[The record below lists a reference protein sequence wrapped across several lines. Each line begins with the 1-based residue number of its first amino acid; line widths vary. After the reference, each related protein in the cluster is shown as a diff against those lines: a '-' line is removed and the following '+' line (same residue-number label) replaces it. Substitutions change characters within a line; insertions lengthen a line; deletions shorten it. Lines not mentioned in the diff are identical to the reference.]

1 MNNNFLVSEPATTG
15 LSAYVIV
22 VGIVLLAALV
32 AVVIQYYTWSASPW
46 YADRALAAFNVW
58 DWLPGYT
65 KPPVTPAAPATVPT
79 ATRDR
84 ANWCFVGEDLTGRWC
99 VRVPDERA
107 CDADRLFASRAD
119 CELVQGNAL
128 PAGIV
133 QNNGVNMLS
142 LAAAHTK

>member
-1 MNNNFLVSEPATTG
+1 MNNNFLVSEPVTTG

-22 VGIVLLAALV
+22 AGIVLLAALV
-32 AVVIQYYTWSASPW
+32 AVVIQYYMWSASPW

-58 DWLPGYT
+58 DWLPSN
-65 KPPVTPAAPATVPT
+65 KPAAMPAAPATT
-79 ATRDR
+79 ATRDM